1 MSGTNGEAEKPKKPS
16 VIVLYNH
23 IGEDWYEKLRE
34 LDESTLDFQP
44 EYPVAETATVK
55 EEHEEIARALRKQGY
70 RARAIN
76 LQNDLRKLERVIRRS
91 KPDIVF
97 NLVEF
102 FHDDAGLEA
111 AVAALF
117 DLYQLTYTGASPF
130 ALELC
135 QRKGLAK
142 MVLEDFRVPT
152 PRFEIVYGKEIPKRL
167 KLKYPLIVKP
177 AWEDASS
184 GVDEGSVVHHEEGLA
199 ARLAR
204 VYQEFEQPILIEE
217 FIDGRELHVSVWGND
232 YPHILPPIEFDFSR
246 LPDGHPHLISYEAKW
261 DPLAEVYH
269 RIHTICPARLT
280 KRQLAKVEEVAI
292 RAYEATECRDY
303 ARLDIRLRGNTPYVL
318 EVNPNPDLTE
328 SVSFMESAE
337 VAGYT
342 FPEALRE
349 IVEMALARKARTTPT
364 VPVVGDPPSPRMER
378 LFGPFRDTRSAA
390 PNEREAGERG
400 AETEEEGGPQG

>member
-1 MSGTNGEAEKPKKPS
+1 VSGISGEAEKPQRRS
-16 VIVLYNH
+16 VVVLYNH
-23 IGEDWYEKLRE
+23 VGEDWYEKLRE
-34 LDESTLDFQP
+34 VDEAELDFRP

-70 RARAIN
+70 RARAVN
-76 LQNDLRKLERVIRRS
+76 LENDLRKLERVIRRS

-102 FHDDAGLEA
+102 FHDDAGLES

-117 DLYQLTYTGASPF
+117 DLYQVTYTGASPF

-142 MVLEDFRVPT
+142 MVLEDFSVPT
-152 PRFEIVYGKEIPKRL
+152 PRFKILYGTEIPKDL

-184 GVDEGSVVHHEEGLA
+184 GVGEGSVVHDEEGLA
-199 ARLAR
+199 ARLR
-204 VYQEFEQPILIEE
+204 SVYQEFEQPILVEE

-232 YPHILPPIEFDFSR
+232 YPEILPPIEFDFSR
-246 LPDGHPHLISYEAKW
+246 LPEGHPHLISYEAKW

-269 RIHTICPARLT
+269 RIHTVCPARLT
-280 KRQLAKVEEVAI
+280 KRQLSKVEEVAI

-303 ARLDIRLRGNTPYVL
+303 ARLDIRLQGGTPYVL

-337 VAGYT
+337 VAGYS

-349 IVEMALARKARTTPT
+349 IVEMALARKAHATPT
-364 VPVVGDPPSPRMER
+364 LPIAGDPPSPRMER
-378 LFGPFRDTRSAA
+378 LFGTPRDPGTPPLGDGGS
-390 PNEREAGERG
+390 
-400 AETEEEGGPQG
+400 EEGGEGSAAAEGPPA